1 MPVVHPKRFKN
12 RKEAGQ
18 LLARRLAAYAGRDD
32 VIVLA
37 LPRGGVPVGV
47 AVADKLKLEFDV
59 LLVRKLGFP
68 WQPELAMGAV
78 ASGGLVVR
86 HEELLSTF
94 HVPAALIEALTQRE
108 LQEIARRE
116 LRYRRGRPAPLLRQ
130 RCVMLVDDG
139 VATGSTM
146 RAAVQL
152 VRQAEPARLVVVV
165 PVCTVEARAEL
176 AGMVDEVVCLNTPEP
191 FYAVGAWYQDFEQV
205 SDEEVEHMLEEIW
218 RHRQPAATAPG
229 SHGSEP

>member
-18 LLARRLAAYAGRDD
+18 QLARRLAAYAGRADA
-32 VIVLA
+32 IVLA

-47 AVADKLKLEFDV
+47 AIADKLKLEFDI

-94 HVPAALIEALTQRE
+94 HVPAALIEAQTARE

-116 LRYRRGRPAPLLRQ
+116 QRYRRGRPPPQLRQ
-130 RCVMLVDDG
+130 RCVLLVDDG

-152 VRQAEPARLVVVV
+152 VRRADPSRLVLAV

-176 AGMVDEVVCLNTPEP
+176 AGMADEIVCLNTPEP
-191 FYAVGAWYQDFEQV
+191 FYAVGAWYQNFEQV
-205 SDEEVEHMLEEIW
+205 SDEEVEQMLEEVW
-218 RHRQPAATAPG
+218 RHRQPAATAPD